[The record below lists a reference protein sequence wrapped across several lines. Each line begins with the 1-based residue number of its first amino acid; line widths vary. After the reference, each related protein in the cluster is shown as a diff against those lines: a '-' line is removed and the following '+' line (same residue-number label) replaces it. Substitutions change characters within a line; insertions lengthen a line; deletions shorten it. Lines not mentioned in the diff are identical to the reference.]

1 MFTDSRLQQC
11 PHRTATMLN
20 KLLPGTLT
28 CNTKTI
34 KLGINKNRCVELQE
48 HKNVVLIDQKHQLW
62 PRCCTISGSS
72 FMKVKH
78 TDGRASIWRDEEIRQ
93 EEAIG
98 GEPEI
103 HAWRRQ
109 INNIGKKSSCRRR
122 VAHQQK
128 MMGRSLLCFLDRD
141 GSTFGIYFFFCL
153 WIWSFFSDVYF

>member
-98 GEPEI
+98 GEMEYM
-103 HAWRRQ
+103 HGGDRLTTL
-109 INNIGKKSSCRRR
+109 GRR
-122 VAHQQK
+122 VAAEGEWPINK
-128 MMGRSLLCFLDRD
+128 R
-141 GSTFGIYFFFCL
+141 
-153 WIWSFFSDVYF
+153 